1 MVLIRRPFSPNP
13 FLPLHNFQRRFDF
26 LGTQMHCFTE
36 KHIRFGRS
44 FTSQGANSLLLM
56 DSEHRLSPARTDTPF
71 NVPVP
76 NGNRVEICL
85 KLSHIIIQ
93 AHTAFSG
100 GVGLLFAFKRNS
112 GHRHRRQQPLFE
124 RDHIIGRTANDLAQ
138 LLQGKHSDVSIF
150 LERIQRVIINA
161 ALQKLILR
169 HIISLHGL
177 PQWSVIDYRHHHISC
192 RIIKLYVVF

>member
-85 KLSHIIIQ
+85 KLSHISAGIKR
-93 AHTAFSG
+93 ASPSLFTHLTA
-100 GVGLLFAFKRNS
+100 
-112 GHRHRRQQPLFE
+112 
-124 RDHIIGRTANDLAQ
+124 
-138 LLQGKHSDVSIF
+138 
-150 LERIQRVIINA
+150 A
-161 ALQKLILR
+161 ALQSEEALR
-169 HIISLHGL
+169 RSLRIISRPTAAFAFPRCLC
-177 PQWSVIDYRHHHISC
+177 PTC
-192 RIIKLYVVF
+192 TAM

>member
-85 KLSHIIIQ
+85 KLSHISAGI
-93 AHTAFSG
+93 
-100 GVGLLFAFKRNS
+100 KRE
-112 GHRHRRQQPLFE
+112 RQTLPPE
-124 RDHIIGRTANDLAQ
+124 RRTAAGAAAYQ
-138 LLQGKHSDVSIF
+138 RSHSES
-150 LERIQRVIINA
+150 
-161 ALQKLILR
+161 
-169 HIISLHGL
+169 HGRAGSSSSGSACGDCA
-177 PQWSVIDYRHHHISC
+177 PHNSAWG
-192 RIIKLYVVF
+192 

>member
-71 NVPVP
+71 DAPVP

-85 KLSHIIIQ
+85 KFELLTKKRVLDILFDLSQILASIHP
-93 AHTAFSG
+93 SRLLG
-100 GVGLLFAFKRNS
+100 G
-112 GHRHRRQQPLFE
+112 RRWMDRL
-124 RDHIIGRTANDLAQ
+124 
-138 LLQGKHSDVSIF
+138 IF
-150 LERIQRVIINA
+150 IA
-161 ALQKLILR
+161 K
-169 HIISLHGL
+169 ISL
-177 PQWSVIDYRHHHISC
+177 IRFN
-192 RIIKLYVVF
+192 IITV

>member
-85 KLSHIIIQ
+85 KLSHISAGI
-93 AHTAFSG
+93 
-100 GVGLLFAFKRNS
+100 KRERRQRRLSPCRSISQVS
-112 GHRHRRQQPLFE
+112 GHHVDELR
-124 RDHIIGRTANDLAQ
+124 IGRRLAQ
-138 LLQGKHSDVSIF
+138 LRTGDH
-150 LERIQRVIINA
+150 IQKVMVELVPA
-161 ALQKLILR
+161 ALDQRAEIA
-169 HIISLHGL
+169 LHTTSA
-177 PQWSVIDYRHHHISC
+177 WC
-192 RIIKLYVVF
+192 

>member
-1 MVLIRRPFSPNP
+1 MAGIPDCNLAAIYKDRLRLRRFVRRYAFWTLLLIHDPFLRIVKIARPYPHADMVLIRRPFSPNP

-85 KLSHIIIQ
+85 KLSHISAGI
-93 AHTAFSG
+93 
-100 GVGLLFAFKRNS
+100 KRE
-112 GHRHRRQQPLFE
+112 RRQS
-124 RDHIIGRTANDLAQ
+124 AA
-138 LLQGKHSDVSIF
+138 F
-150 LERIQRVIINA
+150 LREDQFRR
-161 ALQKLILR
+161 
-169 HIISLHGL
+169 
-177 PQWSVIDYRHHHISC
+177 
-192 RIIKLYVVF
+192 

>member
-85 KLSHIIIQ
+85 KLSHISAGI
-93 AHTAFSG
+93 
-100 GVGLLFAFKRNS
+100 KRE
-112 GHRHRRQQPLFE
+112 RRQS
-124 RDHIIGRTANDLAQ
+124 AA
-138 LLQGKHSDVSIF
+138 F
-150 LERIQRVIINA
+150 LREDQFRR
-161 ALQKLILR
+161 
-169 HIISLHGL
+169 
-177 PQWSVIDYRHHHISC
+177 
-192 RIIKLYVVF
+192 